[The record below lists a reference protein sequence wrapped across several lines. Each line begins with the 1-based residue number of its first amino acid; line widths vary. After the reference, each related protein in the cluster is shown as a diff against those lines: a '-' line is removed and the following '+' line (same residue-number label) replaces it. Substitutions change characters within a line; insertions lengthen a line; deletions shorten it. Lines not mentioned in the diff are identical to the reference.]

1 MERKDD
7 IQLIQRILSGDDSA
21 FTILVQKH
29 QKSIHTF
36 VWRRVGDFHL
46 AEEIAQDTFLIAY
59 QKLST
64 LKDPRSFAGWLYRI
78 AARQCVTVQRKKE
91 IQMESLDH
99 INIKRI
105 EKISYSQYIAKKQ
118 RETLTEAQRNLIHKL
133 LAQLPKVERTVITLH
148 YLREM
153 TCQEISQF
161 LGVPICTVKSQLHRA
176 RRRLKRET

>member
-1 MERKDD
+1 
-7 IQLIQRILSGDDSA
+7 
-21 FTILVQKH
+21 
-29 QKSIHTF
+29 
-36 VWRRVGDFHL
+36 
-46 AEEIAQDTFLIAY
+46 
-59 QKLST
+59 
-64 LKDPRSFAGWLYRI
+64 
-78 AARQCVTVQRKKE
+78 
-91 IQMESLDH
+91 MESLDH